1 MRADVLIT
9 PAEAVADVEPGATIG
24 IGGVLNSC
32 HPAAIVRELIRHG
45 AGDLHVVGLA
55 SGIEVELLIAAGL
68 VRRLTTPTV
77 SAESIAPLPP
87 LYRAAA
93 QAGRI
98 EVWEGDEGM
107 IYAALQAAAQG
118 VPFAPWA
125 VGPGTSFPEIN
136 EGMEV
141 IEAPFGGRP
150 VMAIAALEL
159 DFAFCHVAEADVY
172 GNVRPK
178 GGGLGDRALA
188 RAARRVV
195 YTADRLVTN
204 AEIRRNPDATAIAGV
219 DAVVHAPFGAHP
231 FSSPGEYVADRL
243 WIEAWLAAS
252 EGPDD
257 AAREEGA
264 AAFLDRW
271 VFQSPSHWD
280 YLDRLGAE
288 RLGHLSEGLDSGEAG
303 SGG

>member
-1 MRADVLIT
+1 MRSELLIT
-9 PAEAVADVEPGATIG
+9 PAEAVAEVRPGDTIG

-45 AGDLHVVGLA
+45 AGDLHIVGLA

-77 SAESIAPLPP
+77 SAESIAPMPP

-125 VGPGTSFPEIN
+125 VGAGTSFPEIN
-136 EGMEV
+136 EGMEI

-159 DFAFCHVAEADVY
+159 DFAFCHVAEADAF

-178 GGGLGDRALA
+178 GSGLGDRAMA

-195 YTADRLVTN
+195 YSADRIVTN

-231 FSSPGEYVADRL
+231 FSSPGEYVVDRA
-243 WIEAWLAAS
+243 WIEEWLGACQ
-252 EGPDD
+252 GPDG
-257 AAREEGA
+257 ATREEGA
-264 AAFLDRW
+264 RTFLDRW
-271 VFQSPSHWD
+271 IGQLPDQWS
-280 YLDRLGAE
+280 YLDHLGAE
-288 RLGHLSEGLDSGEAG
+288 RLAALSEGRNSGAA
-303 SGG
+303 